1 MDTKNAKG
9 AYIKYMDLSSMQD
22 ESKKENVKSGLL
34 TPTKVSDRMQNST
47 LEQPAY
53 RIAKYISSIRAL
65 NPKKNMVT

>member
-1 MDTKNAKG
+1 MNIKNAKS

-34 TPTKVSDRMQNST
+34 TPTKVSDRMQNSN